1 MEENFLTDDEY
12 DKRILDLAQEYADT
26 HSTCVKVKV
35 GSIIDTPDSVIF
47 FYGYNHGVCNCKE
60 NGCRRINLY
69 GEASKLHRLPSDCDS
84 IHSEIDA
91 ICEAARSGFSV
102 RGATIYVTRYPCE
115 NCARAIVAAGIKRV
129 VYGREETISPYTATI
144 LASGHVEVV
153 HRLDWEREDNNA

>member
-1 MEENFLTDDEY
+1 MEKYISEEQFAENMLDAAQY
-12 DKRILDLAQEYADT
+12 HADKM
-26 HSTCVKVKV
+26 STCLKVKV
-35 GSIIDTPDSVIF
+35 GSVIVDSNSCVF
-47 FYGYNHGVCNCKE
+47 FYGCNHGVCNCKE

-91 ICEAARSGFSV
+91 ICEAAKSGISIE
-102 RGATIYVTRYPCE
+102 GATIYVTRYPCE

-129 VYGREETISPYTATI
+129 VYGRKETISPYTAQI